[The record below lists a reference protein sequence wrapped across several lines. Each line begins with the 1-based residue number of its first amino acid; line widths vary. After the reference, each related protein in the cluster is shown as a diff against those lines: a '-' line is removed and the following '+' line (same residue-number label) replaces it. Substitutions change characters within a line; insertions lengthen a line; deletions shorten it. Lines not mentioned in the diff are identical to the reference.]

1 MLKHIFLISSA
12 GLLCGWAMVEAG
24 LATRPILAG
33 CIVVAGLVSLYGILS
48 ILVWLLRPLL
58 SRYAEG
64 EGPYY
69 ADDSLAGFNSRG
81 DLRIESEYPN
91 RR

>member
-33 CIVVAGLVSLYGILS
+33 CVVAAVLVSLYGVLS

-58 SRYAEG
+58 SRYAQG
-64 EGPYY
+64 DGPYY
-69 ADDSLAGFNSRG
+69 ADDSLAGFDSRG